1 MNVRNWVTDYF
12 GESADSLL
20 EEGVYSD
27 EDLRRD
33 KIKLRKQRK
42 RIEQEM
48 NQYASEY
55 TELLQK
61 GAEANE
67 IERDSYAKKA
77 QIAKK
82 KYKLKKKQYQKN
94 SVVLGTVV
102 SVEGARELQ
111 DMHDGDTTEIESL
124 IRDRDVD
131 VESVQE
137 DMMNQMVEFDLD
149 MEVMQEVQDGLDIDI
164 MSAEMGAEDSE
175 EKEIMEEMAAGN
187 ISEEEIDV
195 DETVEQDDVDAD
207 PIDDVSID
215 DDLEEVGDEDL
226 TI

>member
-1 MNVRNWVTDYF
+1 MQVRNWVQDYF
-12 GESADSLL
+12 GESANSLL
-20 EEGVYSD
+20 DEAVYND

-48 NQYASEY
+48 NQYANEY
-55 TELLQK
+55 KELLQK
-61 GAEANE
+61 GAQTNE
-67 IERDSYAKKA
+67 IERESYAKKA

-111 DMHDGDTTEIESL
+111 DMHDGDTTEIEQI
-124 IRDRDVD
+124 IRERDVD

-149 MEVMQEVQDGLDIDI
+149 MEIMQEVQEGLDIDV
-164 MSAEMGAEDSE
+164 MNVEMGTEDSE
-175 EKEIMEEMAAGN
+175 EMEMMEEMAAGE

-195 DETVEQDDVDAD
+195 EQEVEAEEGLDEVSLDAD
-207 PIDDVSID
+207 
-215 DDLEEVGDEDL
+215 LDEDL
-226 TI
+226 DEDIGTI

>member
-1 MNVRNWVTDYF
+1 MQVRDWVTDYF

-20 EEGVYSD
+20 DESVYSD

-42 RIEQEM
+42 RVEQEM

-55 TELLQK
+55 KELLQK
-61 GAEANE
+61 GADANE
-67 IERDSYAKKA
+67 IERQNYAKKA

-82 KYKLKKKQYQKN
+82 KYKLKKRQYQKN

-111 DMHDGDTTEIESL
+111 DMHDGDTTEIESI
-124 IRDRDVD
+124 IRNRDVD

-137 DMMNQMVEFDLD
+137 DMMDQMVEFDLD
-149 MEVMQEVQDGLDIDI
+149 MEIMQEVQNSLDIDI
-164 MSAEMGAEDSE
+164 MSTDMSAEDSE
-175 EKEIMEEMAAGN
+175 EMEMMEEMAAGD
-187 ISEEEIDV
+187 ISEEEIDIDQTV
-195 DETVEQDDVDAD
+195 DAEASGEEVTIEDDLDDVD
-207 PIDDVSID
+207 I
-215 DDLEEVGDEDL
+215 DED
-226 TI
+226 ISI

>member
-1 MNVRNWVTDYF
+1 MEVRNWVQDYF
-12 GESADSLL
+12 GESANSLL
-20 EEGVYSD
+20 DESVYND

-42 RIEQEM
+42 QIENEM

-55 TELLQK
+55 KELLQK
-61 GAEANE
+61 GAETNE
-67 IERDSYAKKA
+67 IERESYAKKA

-82 KYKLKKKQYQKN
+82 KYKLKKRQYQKN

-102 SVEGARELQ
+102 SIEGARELQ
-111 DMHDGDTTEIESL
+111 DMHDGDTTEIESI
-124 IRDRDVD
+124 IRERDVD

-149 MEVMQEVQDGLDIDI
+149 MEIMQEVQDSLDVDI
-164 MSAEMGAEDSE
+164 MSTDMGAEDSE
-175 EKEIMEEMAAGN
+175 EMEMMEEMAAGD

-195 DETVEQDDVDAD
+195 EESVESQDGIEDVSLDEDLDSVDLD
-207 PIDDVSID
+207 DDVS
-215 DDLEEVGDEDL
+215 

>member
-1 MNVRNWVTDYF
+1 MEVRNWVQDYF
-12 GESADSLL
+12 GESANSLL
-20 EEGVYSD
+20 DESVYSD

-42 RIEQEM
+42 RVEQEM
-48 NQYASEY
+48 NQYGEEY
-55 TELLQK
+55 QELLKK
-61 GAEANE
+61 GAQTNE
-67 IERDSYAKKA
+67 IERESYAKKA

-82 KYKLKKKQYQKN
+82 KYKLKKRQYQKN

-124 IRDRDVD
+124 IRERDVD

-137 DMMNQMVEFDLD
+137 DMMDQMVEFDLD
-149 MEVMQEVQDGLDIDI
+149 MEIMQEVQDGLDIDV
-164 MSAEMGAEDSE
+164 MSADMGTEDSE
-175 EKEIMEEMAAGN
+175 EMEMMEEMAAGD

-195 DETVEQDDVDAD
+195 EQSVEVEEGVDDVSLDED
-207 PIDDVSID
+207 MGVSID
-215 DDLEEVGDEDL
+215 DDVS

>member
-1 MNVRNWVTDYF
+1 MEVRDWVTDYF
-12 GESADSLL
+12 GASGETLL
-20 EEGVYSD
+20 DEGVYGD

-42 RIEQEM
+42 QLEKEM
-48 NQYASEY
+48 NQYGKEY
-55 TELLQK
+55 KQLLKK
-61 GAEANE
+61 GAQANE
-67 IERDSYAKKA
+67 LERDNYAKKA

-82 KYKLKKKQYQKN
+82 KYKVKKKQYQKN

-149 MEVMQEVQDGLDIDI
+149 MEVMQEVQQSLDIDI
-164 MSAEMGAEDSE
+164 MSTELGTEDSE
-175 EKEIMEEMAAGN
+175 EKEIMEEMAAGE
-187 ISEEEIDV
+187 ITEEEIDV
-195 DETVEQDDVDAD
+195 EETVETDEDFE
-207 PIDDVSID
+207 DVSIEDDLDDVEVD
-215 DDLEEVGDEDL
+215 DDLNL
-226 TI
+226 